1 MKIHKGDTI
10 KIIIGKDSGKTGKVL
25 KVIPKKDKILIEGL
39 NLFKKHVR
47 PKKTGEK
54 GQTILVPRPINVSN
68 AMILCA
74 SCGRPTKIG
83 YRLESGK
90 KERICKKCKAKI

>member
-10 KIIIGKDSGKTGKVL
+10 KIITGKDSGKTGKVL

-47 PKKTGEK
+47 PKKQGEK

-74 SCGRPTKIG
+74 SCSRAVKIG
-83 YRLESGK
+83 YRLEGEK

>member
-10 KIIIGKDSGKTGKVL
+10 KIITGKDSGKTGKVL

-47 PKKTGEK
+47 PKKQGEK

-74 SCGRPTKIG
+74 SCGQAVKIG
-83 YRLESGK
+83 YRLEGEK

>member
-83 YRLESGK
+83 YRLEGGK

>member
-10 KIIIGKDSGKTGKVL
+10 KIITGKDSGKTGKVL
-25 KVIPKKDKILIEGL
+25 KIIPKKNKILIEGL

-47 PKKTGEK
+47 PKKQGEK

-74 SCGRPTKIG
+74 SCGRAVKIG
-83 YRLESGK
+83 YRLEGGK

>member
-74 SCGRPTKIG
+74 SCGRPVKIG
-83 YRLESGK
+83 YRLEGGK